1 MIYFIN
7 IIIGLLFICVDLLGY
22 NSNLLKYLVSFNSL
36 AYLIIKKAN
45 IYVILAMA
53 FAFIADYF
61 LLFSDLYILGI
72 ILFILVQITYMHL
85 LNYHNF
91 LPLCL
96 LIFIFID
103 PLITLALIYLCFSLL
118 NLYHS
123 YPISKSFFTSIL
135 LLLLCDITIG
145 LVFLEI
151 VDPSC
156 FIFIWIF
163 YLPSQLFFIF
173 SFL

>member
-7 IIIGLLFICVDLLGY
+7 IIIGLLFICFDLLGY

-36 AYLIIKKAN
+36 AYLIIKRAN

-85 LNYHNF
+85 LNYHNY

-96 LIFIFID
+96 LIFIFVD
-103 PLITLALIYLCFSLL
+103 PLITLVLIYLCFSLL

-151 VDPSC
+151 VDPRC

-173 SFL
+173 SFV

>member
-7 IIIGLLFICVDLLGY
+7 IIIGLLFICFDLLGY

-36 AYLIIKKAN
+36 AYLIIKRAN

-61 LLFSDLYILGI
+61 LLFSDLYILGTGYLI
-72 ILFILVQITYMHL
+72 AVPAFSHISELYL
-85 LNYHNF
+85 LNYHNY

-96 LIFIFID
+96 LIFIFVD
-103 PLITLALIYLCFSLL
+103 PLITLVLIYLCFSLL

-135 LLLLCDITIG
+135 L
-145 LVFLEI
+145 FLI
-151 VDPSC
+151 SPLYTLSV
-156 FIFIWIF
+156 
-163 YLPSQLFFIF
+163 
-173 SFL
+173 